1 MTLNNLH
8 NMYNKNIMVV
18 YLVTNKI
25 NNKKYIGKD
34 TNNRSNYLGSGTYIK
49 QAIQKYGKHNFEKTI
64 LEYCNSKEE
73 LILKEEYWLKKFDAE
88 NNLEFYNKTNKSFG
102 NSGQTEEGKKRISIA
117 KKGWQPTKEQ
127 KIKMS
132 ENRKGHLMYTEEWKQ
147 KISKSTQGIKKSEE
161 WKELMKEK
169 MGGNTNRRKKV
180 IQYDMERNFIKEWD
194 YVLEAAHSLGKN
206 QGAGI
211 TEVCN
216 GNRKSIYGYIWEYK
230 KI

>member
-25 NNKKYIGKD
+25 NGKKYIGKD
-34 TNNRSNYLGSGTYIK
+34 TNNRSNYMGSGTYIK

-73 LILKEEYWLKKFDAE
+73 LILKEEYWLKKFDVE
-88 NNLEFYNKTNKSFG
+88 NNPEFYNKTNKSFG

-117 KKGWQPTKEQ
+117 KKGWQPTEEQ
-127 KIKMS
+127 KTKMS
-132 ENRKGHLMYTEEWKQ
+132 ENRKGHSMYTDEWKQ

-161 WKELMKEK
+161 YKELMKEK
-169 MGGNTNRRKKV
+169 MEGNTNRRKKV
-180 IQYDMERNFIKEWD
+180 IQYDMEGNFIKEWD
-194 YVLEAAHSLGKN
+194 YVLEAAYSLGKKT
-206 QGAGI
+206 GAAI
-211 TEVCN
+211 TEVCS
-216 GNRKSIYGYIWEYK
+216 GKRKSIYGYVWKYK
-230 KI
+230 S

>member
-88 NNLEFYNKTNKSFG
+88 NNPEFYNKTNKSFG

-132 ENRKGHLMYTEEWKQ
+132 ENRKGHSMYTEEWKQ

-161 WKELMKEK
+161 YKELMKEK

-180 IQYDMERNFIKEWD
+180 IQYDMEGNFIKEWD
-194 YVLEAAHSLGKN
+194 YVLEAAYSLGKKT
-206 QGAGI
+206 GAAI
-211 TEVCN
+211 TEVCS
-216 GNRKSIYGYIWEYK
+216 GKRKSIYCYVWKYK
-230 KI
+230 S